1 MWALALETTL
11 YFVCCLTE
19 GLLNRPIDSH
29 AIKEE
34 MGGNEDIWHQNEE
47 APVSYSYFIAI
58 QISGQRSTEGD
69 QDGLQK

>member
-1 MWALALETTL
+1 MYTPITNTSWKANVRLALETTL

-34 MGGNEDIWHQNEE
+34 MGGNEDI
-47 APVSYSYFIAI
+47 
-58 QISGQRSTEGD
+58 
-69 QDGLQK
+69 

>member
-1 MWALALETTL
+1 MLALETTL

-34 MGGNEDIWHQNEE
+34 MGGNEDI
-47 APVSYSYFIAI
+47 
-58 QISGQRSTEGD
+58 
-69 QDGLQK
+69 